1 MTLTWNVPAPEF
13 PVETISERRAYQSD
27 AEMGAVLRRQV
38 VERERRTF
46 RLTYP
51 HGDVGTRYLVMKLFE
66 DSDGGI
72 VDMDYTT
79 LDSEAIRVE
88 FLSAPRITWN
98 SAVGRALE
106 VDLREV
112 L

>member
-13 PVETISERRAYQSD
+13 PVETTSVRRAYQTD

-38 VERERRTF
+38 VEREQRIY
-46 RLTYP
+46 RLTWP
-51 HGDVGTRYLVMKLFE
+51 HGDVGTRYLVHKLFE
-66 DSDGGI
+66 DSKGGVEDMNYTDVDGNS
-72 VDMDYTT
+72 M
-79 LDSEAIRVE
+79 RVE
-88 FLSAPRITWN
+88 FVSAPRTTWN

-106 VDLREV
+106 VELAEV